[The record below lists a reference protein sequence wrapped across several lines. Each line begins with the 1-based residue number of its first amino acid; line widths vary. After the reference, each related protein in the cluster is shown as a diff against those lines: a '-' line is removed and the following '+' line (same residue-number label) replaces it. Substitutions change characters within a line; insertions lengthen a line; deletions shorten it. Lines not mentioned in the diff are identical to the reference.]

1 MTDDSRQLIL
11 DFSLTKGFVFLHV
24 INKYQ
29 IVNTIRKIMPVETIK
44 CAKVKIVP
52 TLELV
57 EFIKLNAND
66 IEDLPESL
74 KSLCLTSKNSK
85 STTKPNDKI
94 EELEEDEETDKNRI
108 SLSLY
113 DFYCLKKILNELRAS
128 EKTNRYAYEFLENC
142 EVILPEN
149 EIIPR
154 NQSLEDRCEKLRAA
168 QANTAYM
175 NITKNVDL
183 TIKQRH
189 EDSFAFQLKEVN
201 RQVIAV
207 LQFVCSVIA
216 GFVFGFLGIEL
227 IVGNLDFGFRLLLGI
242 MCALIIALAEIY
254 FLAKK
259 LNECDEMFSKKVKR
273 D

>member
-1 MTDDSRQLIL
+1 
-11 DFSLTKGFVFLHV
+11 
-24 INKYQ
+24 
-29 IVNTIRKIMPVETIK
+29 MPVETIK
-44 CAKVKIVP
+44 NAKIQIVP
-52 TLELV
+52 TSLLV
-57 EFIKLNAND
+57 EFLKDNLEHIDD
-66 IEDLPESL
+66 IPESL
-74 KSLCLTSKNSK
+74 KSLC
-85 STTKPNDKI
+85 TKTP
-94 EELEEDEETDKNRI
+94 EELEKDERDG
-108 SLSLY
+108 LSLF
-113 DFYCLKKILNELRAS
+113 DFYCLKKILKELRDKK
-128 EKTNRYAYEFLENC
+128 KTDRYAYEFLEEC
-142 EVILPEN
+142 VIILPEN

-154 NQSLEDRCEKLRAA
+154 NQQLEARCEKLRAA

-183 TIKQRH
+183 NIKQRH
-189 EDSFAFQLKEVN
+189 EDSFAFQIKEVN

-207 LQFVCSVIA
+207 VQFVASVVA

-259 LNECDEMFSKKVKR
+259 LNECDNMYSSKIKQ